1 MPRNTQGGNKAKKGA
16 NKNNIPKKIEEPDEE
31 QYIGL
36 VTKYLGNNR
45 CKLTYISINEKKERK
60 QMDVMGLVRGAIKKR
75 IKRLACGDLV
85 LLSPRDYELTKVD
98 ILTKY
103 TDSDVNR
110 LKKLGHIDSDIL
122 KFRNDLNTKMSQCKV
137 VNTNFDNEY
146 DEIAH
151 FEAENESE
159 SEDEAG
165 EKIDKAEKKRQERY
179 NAAKSYGDI
188 YGGLNMDDDN
198 YDDDYGND
206 SNKKIDA
213 FGNFINDI

>member
-1 MPRNTQGGNKAKKGA
+1 
-16 NKNNIPKKIEEPDEE
+16 
-31 QYIGL
+31 
-36 VTKYLGNNR
+36 
-45 CKLTYISINEKKERK
+45 
-60 QMDVMGLVRGAIKKR
+60 MDVMGLVRGAIKKR